1 MPQFEQVSVF
11 GSLIFWSLLS
21 FAILFFLLKKFA
33 FPPILEALEEREKKI
48 RKDIED
54 SEKLKE
60 DAQTIKK
67 DLEETLKAAH
77 GKAETIVQ
85 LAQDE
90 AKKFQEKNL
99 QETEA
104 KVRQVQ
110 KDAEQEIQSSRDK
123 LLQEM
128 RSYTAALTIA
138 STEKFLK
145 KALGDEDKKRLMRTK
160 ELGLKAEKRLEEY
173 TNRIKIE
180 KEDNLQ
186 LLRKV
191 RAKD

>member
-145 KALGDEDKKRLMRTK
+145 KALGDEDKKRLV
-160 ELGLKAEKRLEEY
+160 EESIEQVIQESEKRQR
-173 TNRIKIE
+173 N
-180 KEDNLQ
+180 
-186 LLRKV
+186 
-191 RAKD
+191 

>member
-1 MPQFEQVSVF
+1 MPQFEQVAVF

-145 KALGDEDKKRLMRTK
+145 KALGDEDKKRLVEESIEQVIQ
-160 ELGLKAEKRLEEY
+160 ELEKRQR
-173 TNRIKIE
+173 N
-180 KEDNLQ
+180 
-186 LLRKV
+186 
-191 RAKD
+191 

>member
-11 GSLIFWSLLS
+11 GSLIFWSLVS
-21 FAILFFLLKKFA
+21 FGLLFFVLKKFA
-33 FPPILEALEEREKKI
+33 FPPILNALDEREKKI
-48 RKDIED
+48 RGDIED
-54 SEKLKE
+54 SERIKE
-60 DAQTIKK
+60 EAQTIKVE
-67 DLEETLKAAH
+67 LEETLKAAH

-90 AKKFQEKNL
+90 AKKVLEKNL

-110 KDAEQEIQSSRDK
+110 KDAEQEIQSSRNK
-123 LLQEM
+123 LLQEV

-145 KALGDEDKKRLMRTK
+145 KALDDADKKKLVEESIEQVIE
-160 ELGLKAEKRLEEY
+160 ELEKRQR
-173 TNRIKIE
+173 N
-180 KEDNLQ
+180 
-186 LLRKV
+186 
-191 RAKD
+191 

>member
-11 GSLIFWSLLS
+11 GSLIFWSILS
-21 FAILFFLLKKFA
+21 FALLFFLLKKFA
-33 FPPILEALEEREKKI
+33 FPPILEALEDREKKI
-48 RKDIED
+48 RSDIQD

-60 DAQTIKK
+60 DAQTIKTE
-67 DLEETLKAAH
+67 LEETLKAAH

-85 LAQDE
+85 LANDE
-90 AKKFQEKNL
+90 AKKLQAKNL

-110 KDAEQEIQSSRDK
+110 KDAEQEIKSSRDK

-145 KALGDEDKKRLMRTK
+145 KALGDEDKKRLVEESIEQVIQ
-160 ELGLKAEKRLEEY
+160 ELEKRQR
-173 TNRIKIE
+173 N
-180 KEDNLQ
+180 
-186 LLRKV
+186 
-191 RAKD
+191 

>member
-110 KDAEQEIQSSRDK
+110 KEAEQEIQSSRDK

-145 KALGDEDKKRLMRTK
+145 KALGDEDKKRLVEESIEQVIQ
-160 ELGLKAEKRLEEY
+160 ELEKRQR
-173 TNRIKIE
+173 N
-180 KEDNLQ
+180 
-186 LLRKV
+186 
-191 RAKD
+191 